1 MARASLGVVGLLLV
15 SMLMLMLLW
24 HQSLPGEVES
34 RDWRK
39 LWLMRGV
46 VMQKVVEVPRRVPHR
61 GIGALWR

>member
-1 MARASLGVVGLLLV
+1 MARASLRVVGLLLV
-15 SMLMLMLLW
+15 LMLMVLLLW

-46 VMQKVVEVPRRVPHR
+46 VM
-61 GIGALWR
+61 